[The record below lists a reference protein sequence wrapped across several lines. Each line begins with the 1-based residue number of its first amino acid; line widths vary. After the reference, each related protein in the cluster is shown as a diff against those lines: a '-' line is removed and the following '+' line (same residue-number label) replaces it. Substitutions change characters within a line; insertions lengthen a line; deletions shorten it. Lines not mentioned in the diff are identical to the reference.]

1 MNLNPK
7 RTVAELKE
15 LRDLTGDEN
24 GAQRVAFTPT
34 WTRARRWLRGKIE
47 EVPDVEIHNDEA
59 GNLWTTLRGESE
71 KTLLI
76 GGHIDSVPNGGWLDG
91 CLNTLAGLEILR
103 RIHGQYHGRPEVTV
117 RLVDWAD
124 EEGARF
130 GKSLFGSS
138 ACSGNLDMDEARA
151 LKDKDGVTLPDA
163 LEQHAIDFENV
174 RDCRKELT
182 NDAAYLE
189 LHIEQGPVLL
199 DLNLPLGTVL
209 GTFGVERHAITFHG
223 QAAHSGSTPMN
234 KRKDAFLAAAKMSPE
249 IYRIAERNGG
259 VCTIGSCLTSPGIVT
274 SVVEDCRITLDQR
287 HLDANALAQMFA
299 DAKSASEKFA
309 REGKVEVKWER
320 IWNIEPVPFNND
332 LINFCDEA
340 IRETGAQPHR
350 LPSGPLHDAAEV
362 ARAGVP
368 TIMMFVQSLHGISHN
383 KIEDTKEEHLEMAVT
398 AFDKLANK
406 AMNWISCR
414 GAAVSAVRQT
424 GVSPAV

>member
-7 RTVAELKE
+7 KTVVELKE
-15 LRDLTGDEN
+15 LRELTGDEN
-24 GAQRVAFTPT
+24 GAQRVAFTAT
-34 WTRARRWLRGKIE
+34 WAKARCWLRDKIE
-47 EVPDVEIHNDEA
+47 KLRDVEIHNDEA
-59 GNLWTTLRGESE
+59 GNFWATLRGKSE
-71 KTLLI
+71 KALLI

-103 RIHGQYHGRPEVTV
+103 RIHAQYRGRPPVTV

-138 ACSGNLDMDEARA
+138 ACSGNLDLDVARA
-151 LKDKDGVTLPDA
+151 LKDKDGIALPEA
-163 LEQHAIDFENV
+163 LQQCEIDFEDV
-174 RDCRKELT
+174 KGCGKELKSA
-182 NDAAYLE
+182 AAYLE

-209 GTFGVERHAITFHG
+209 GTFGVERHVITFHG

-234 KRKDAFLAAAKMSPE
+234 RRRDAFLAAAKMSPE
-249 IYRIAERNGG
+249 IYRIAERNSG

-287 HLDANALAQMFA
+287 HLDAIGLDRMLQEAKKASAEFA
-299 DAKSASEKFA
+299 K
-309 REGKVEVKWER
+309 EGNVTVTWER
-320 IWNIEPVPFNND
+320 IWQIEPILFNEK
-332 LINFCDEA
+332 LIAFADEA
-340 IRETGAQPHR
+340 VRETGAKPHR

-368 TIMMFVQSLHGISHN
+368 TVMMFVQSLHGISHN
-383 KIEDTKEEHLEMAVT
+383 KIEDTKEQHLEMAVA
-398 AFDKLANK
+398 AFDKLADK
-406 AMNWISCR
+406 VIAWIASD
-414 GAAVSAVRQT
+414 
-424 GVSPAV
+424 